1 VYPKENSDSHFSI
14 MLADSFDR
22 IHDYLRISVTE
33 RCNLRCS
40 YCMPEHGVDLKPK
53 ETLLTYEE
61 IARIASIFVKLGV
74 RKIRLTG
81 GEPLVRKNLEELCAM
96 LSALPGLNELA
107 LSTNGLLLEEKL
119 PQLWNSGVR
128 QLNISLDTLQPDRFE
143 RLTRRANFLEVI
155 AAIRAAAAYQ
165 SPNKQGGF
173 DSIKINAVVIRG
185 TNDDELIDF
194 VRFVEELNQIAEL
207 AANTALAA
215 APSIE
220 MRFIEFMPFRSN
232 GWDASDC
239 VPYREMRETLES
251 VFHLEAAEHRSG
263 VAGPAKSFMV
273 RETAARVG
281 FITSISEHF
290 CGDCNRLRLTA
301 DGSMRVCLFG
311 TDTISLRDMLRSG
324 ASEADMEV
332 AIRRTLYAKWEK
344 HPEPEQLI
352 QINDREMV
360 MIGG

>member
-1 VYPKENSDSHFSI
+1 
-14 MLADSFDR
+14 MLADSFNR

-40 YCMPEHGVDLKPK
+40 YCMPEHGVELKPK
-53 ETLLTYEE
+53 ETLLTFEE
-61 IARIASIFVKLGV
+61 IAQLASVFVKLGV

-96 LSALPGLNELA
+96 LSTLPGLDELA

-128 QLNISLDTLQPDRFE
+128 QLNISLDTLQSDRFE
-143 RLTRRANFLEVI
+143 RLTRRANFAQVI
-155 AAIRAAAAYQ
+155 AAIRAAAAFQ
-165 SPNKQGGF
+165 SSNNRGGF
-173 DSIKINAVVIRG
+173 ESIKLNAVVIRG

-194 VRFVEELNQIAEL
+194 VRFVEELNQIAKI
-207 AANTALAA
+207 AASTAQSA
-215 APSIE
+215 APMIE

-232 GWDASDC
+232 GWAANEC
-239 VPYREMRETLES
+239 VPYSEMLQTLES
-251 VFHLEAAEHRSG
+251 VYHLDAAEHGSG
-263 VAGPAKSFMV
+263 VAGPAKSFV
-273 RETAARVG
+273 IRETGARVG

-324 ASEADMEV
+324 ASESDMEA
-332 AIRRTLYAKWEK
+332 AIRRTLYQKWEK